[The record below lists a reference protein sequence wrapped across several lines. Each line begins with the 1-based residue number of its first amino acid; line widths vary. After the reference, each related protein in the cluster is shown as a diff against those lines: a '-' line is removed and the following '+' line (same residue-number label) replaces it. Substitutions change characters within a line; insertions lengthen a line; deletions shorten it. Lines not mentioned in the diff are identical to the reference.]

1 MGHQKRI
8 RKLVRMLSFSAGIH
22 VVVWEECYW
31 RWRSLNESIHNIDS
45 DNIDGTDSPSHLKQ
59 SRSVSFFFCILNDFM
74 FKKSQD
80 ARFQWQNLTLF
91 LAALAGS
98 CIQAKN
104 LDVLGTVID
113 NKFLPDRMRLIQNP
127 SPLIEDFINFLMTLL
142 INGDTQTRDIVREAL
157 GSELSPRLYGKLIKH
172 LES

>member
-31 RWRSLNESIHNIDS
+31 RWRSLNEYIHNIGS
-45 DNIDGTDSPSHLKQ
+45 DNTDGSDSPSHSQ
-59 SRSVSFFFCILNDFM
+59 QARSMSLFFVFQLFYVQE
-74 FKKSQD
+74 SQD
-80 ARFQWQNLTLF
+80 RFQWQNLTLF

-104 LDVLGTVID
+104 LDVLGTVIAH
-113 NKFLPDRMRLIQNP
+113 KFLPDRMRIIQNP
-127 SPLIEDFINFLMTLL
+127 LPLVEDFVNFLMTLL
-142 INGDTQTRDIVREAL
+142 VSGDTQTRDIVREAL